1 LKTRANIASG
11 ERVILRD
18 RLPSDVESYL
28 RWQTSG
34 EWRLVD
40 APWENEYVPTTA
52 EEGEAFRARFLEKC
66 RRELSVPRKR
76 ATIATLEGEPL
87 GWVNRYANER
97 FPDAYLVGIDICE
110 DAYLDQGVGT
120 EALRLWIEYLFSN
133 SDVHRIGLDTW
144 SFNGR
149 MMRVAEKLGFTHEGA
164 ERELIEWQGEWLDRV
179 HFGMLRREWE
189 ARS

>member
-18 RLPSDVESYL
+18 RLLSDLESCL

-34 EWRLVD
+34 EWRLYD
-40 APWENEYVPTTA
+40 APWEGVRASMTV
-52 EEGEAFRARFLEKC
+52 EEEEEFRARFLEQC
-66 RRELSVPRKR
+66 QQELPVPRKR
-76 ATIATLEGEPL
+76 ATIATWEGEPL
-87 GWVNRYANER
+87 GWVNRYGDER
-97 FPDAYLVGIDICE
+97 FPDTLLVGIDVCE
-110 DAYLDQGVGT
+110 DACLNQGIGT
-120 EALRLWIEYLFSN
+120 EALGLWVDYLFVN

-144 SFNGR
+144 SFNR
-149 MMRVAEKLGFTHEGA
+149 RVMRVAEKLGFTREGT
-164 ERELIEWQGEWLDRV
+164 ERELIQWQGEWLDRV